1 MGQSTHSLGLPAPVR
16 PREADVTRVP
26 AARRRELLAA
36 AAVRVL
42 ARDGLAAVTTRAVV
56 AEAGMKLASFHYAYD
71 SRAELLRDLVEGVV
85 AGERDSAR
93 GGLLEAVVR
102 RPVAPEAPPRS
113 DVDHAADVT
122 AVIHACLRAYLEL
135 VAQEPGREQGMF
147 ELTQHAL
154 RDPALSG
161 VARDQYAHY
170 HELAAELL
178 GLLGD
183 QLGLEWDAP
192 VADLARLL
200 VGLTD
205 GLTLAWLA
213 DRDDAA
219 TDRMARLA
227 AQMLAAHALAPHRV
241 TV

>member
-1 MGQSTHSLGLPAPVR
+1 
-16 PREADVTRVP
+16 VTRVP

-42 ARDGLAAVTTRAVV
+42 ARGGLSAVTTRAVV

-71 SRAELLRDLVEGVV
+71 SRTDLLRDLVAGVV
-85 AGERDSAR
+85 AGERESAR

-102 RPVAPEAPPRS
+102 RPVAAEAAS
-113 DVDHAADVT
+113 HAEADRDADVT
-122 AVIHACLRAYLEL
+122 AVIHASLQAYLLL

-170 HELAAELL
+170 HAVAAELL
-178 GLLGD
+178 DLLGD
-183 QLGLEWDAP
+183 QLGLRWDAP

-213 DRDDAA
+213 DRDDEA
-219 TDRMARLA
+219 TDRTARLA
-227 AQMLAAHALAPHRV
+227 AQMLAAHALALEPV
-241 TV
+241 TA